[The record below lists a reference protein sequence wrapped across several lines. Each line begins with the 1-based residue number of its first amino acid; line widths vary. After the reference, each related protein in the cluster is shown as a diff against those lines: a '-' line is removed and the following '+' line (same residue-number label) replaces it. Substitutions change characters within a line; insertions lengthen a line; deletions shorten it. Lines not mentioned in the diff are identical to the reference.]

1 MLFDGEEYLAET
13 KKISLPRRR
22 GEERGGRGEILPS
35 TWDGTRVVV
44 EWDIKL
50 DRERF
55 RIIVYYPRR
64 L

>member
-13 KKISLPRRR
+13 KKISLPRRGGGGKR
-22 GEERGGRGEILPS
+22 GRGEILPS

>member
-22 GEERGGRGEILPS
+22 GGEGGRGEILPS